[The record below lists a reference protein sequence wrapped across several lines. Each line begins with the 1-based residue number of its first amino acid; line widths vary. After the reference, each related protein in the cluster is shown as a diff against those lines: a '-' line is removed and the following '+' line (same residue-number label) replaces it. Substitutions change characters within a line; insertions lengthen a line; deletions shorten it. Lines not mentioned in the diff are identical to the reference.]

1 MSDTATEDTATEI
14 ARRLSGTFAK
24 SGFAA
29 PSVDDLRNAAQV
41 SLRTLYKY
49 YPSREAMVVG
59 ALRYRHDL
67 YLEWISGGAGEG
79 QGHVLHIF
87 ERLGEWFGQGGT
99 NGCLFLNALAAHPNS
114 REVRETVAEHKSCIK
129 TEFLRRLVRI
139 SPDRKNDDPAEVLFL
154 IHEGQTEAAMTQD
167 PAKATRAALRS
178 AEILLTKEGIPA

>member
-1 MSDTATEDTATEI
+1 MSDTATEI
-14 ARRLSGTFAK
+14 ARRLSGSFAK

-59 ALRYRHDL
+59 ALKYRHDL
-67 YLEWISGGAGEG
+67 YLEWIAGGAKEG

-99 NGCLFLNALAAHPNS
+99 NGCLFLNALAAHPDN
-114 REVRETVAEHKSCIK
+114 REVREVVAEHKSHIK
-129 TEFLRRLVRI
+129 AEFLQRLARVA
-139 SPDRKNDDPAEVLFL
+139 PDRKNDDLAEALFL
-154 IHEGQTEAAMTQD
+154 IHEGQTEAAMTRD
-167 PAKATRAALRS
+167 PGEATRAALHTART
-178 AEILLTKEGIPA
+178 LLTREGIPA